1 MNYKILKAN
10 NFDLINLVALNQKYL
25 PMVSS
30 LDIQSTLNF
39 LKISNYFK
47 IIKFKNEL
55 IGFLIALEPNK
66 EYSSLN
72 YKWFEKRYK
81 SFLYI
86 DRIVVKKEHQNK
98 GLGTVLY
105 QDLISYAG
113 NKTNLITC
121 EVNIKPQ
128 NNTSLLFHKKMG
140 FSEVGTQMSENNQ
153 KEVSLLSLS
162 IKSSK

>member
-30 LDIQSTLNF
+30 LDIQNTLNF

-47 IIKFKNEL
+47 IIKFKNEV

-72 YKWFEKRYK
+72 CKWFEKRYK

-105 QDLISYAG
+105 QDLIFY
-113 NKTNLITC
+113 I
-121 EVNIKPQ
+121 
-128 NNTSLLFHKKMG
+128 
-140 FSEVGTQMSENNQ
+140 
-153 KEVSLLSLS
+153 
-162 IKSSK
+162 

>member
-1 MNYKILKAN
+1 M
-10 NFDLINLVALNQKYL
+10 
-25 PMVSS
+25 
-30 LDIQSTLNF
+30 
-39 LKISNYFK
+39 
-47 IIKFKNEL
+47 
-55 IGFLIALEPNK
+55 
-66 EYSSLN
+66 N

-105 QDLISYAG
+105 QDLISCAG

-121 EVNIKPQ
+121 EVNIKPH
-128 NNTSLLFHKKMG
+128 NKTSLLFHKKMG

-153 KEVSLLSLS
+153 KEVSFLSLS